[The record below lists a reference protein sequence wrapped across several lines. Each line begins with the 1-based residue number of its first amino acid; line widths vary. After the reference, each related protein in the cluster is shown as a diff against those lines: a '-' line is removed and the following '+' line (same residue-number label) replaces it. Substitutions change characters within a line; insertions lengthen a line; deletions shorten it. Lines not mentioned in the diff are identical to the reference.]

1 MTSPGAL
8 RQSRDEVPSVSSQRP
23 CIGPYTWF
31 ATESFSDGML
41 DLVEMGNLSPTSVR
55 WLVRR
60 GSRPPS
66 GDTADVAHTGARRV
80 VSKRWPLTA
89 SSRGITLQMAP
100 PSPPQSDL
108 SHAFCLRSAVE
119 VRLRRAPG
127 TDRVALEQLGLL
139 LCALGAGVSVICGL
153 VGPPNETRG

>member
-1 MTSPGAL
+1 MPSPGAL

-31 ATESFSDGML
+31 ATESFSGGML

-100 PSPPQSDL
+100 TSPPQSDL

-119 VRLRRAPG
+119 VQIVEGSRHGPSGLGAAWL
-127 TDRVALEQLGLL
+127 VALCAGGWRFRHLWLGRT
-139 LCALGAGVSVICGL
+139 SQ
-153 VGPPNETRG
+153 